1 MVEIL
6 SWNITKES
14 ERKFSW
20 ISNQGSFVL
29 SWVLMQDL
37 SIDSIALQNTWNRL
51 LYWELITIWEYNIF
65 VNFVNSNPQ
74 EVVGKFIPWVEK
86 ETLLAF
92 ALEHKAVINGVRVWP
107 NNFESI

>member
-6 SWNITKES
+6 SGDVTKDS

-20 ISNQGSFVL
+20 ISDQESSVL
-29 SWVLMQDL
+29 SWVLMQDV

-51 LYWELITIWEYNIF
+51 LYWEMITIWEYNIF
-65 VNFVNSNPQ
+65 VNFVNSNTQ

-86 ETLLAF
+86 KTLLAF
-92 ALEHKAVINGVRVWP
+92 ALEHKAVIDWIRVGSHS
-107 NNFESI
+107 FESI